1 MFLLLATKKTDAS
14 QRSLGGSDELS
25 EHYSNGGKEHESAV
39 VGEELV
45 ISRGDAPEMLE
56 LIEETLDEIAFLVE
70 RLVVGER
77 RAAVGFRR
85 NDRLGVAFE
94 DSLAQVIG
102 VITLVGDDGFGF
114 KSLDEI
120 MCFGDVV
127 ALARP
132 EQQADRIA
140 ERVGRGMDFGA

>member
-1 MFLLLATKKTDAS
+1 M
-14 QRSLGGSDELS
+14 
-25 EHYSNGGKEHESAV
+25 
-39 VGEELV
+39 
-45 ISRGDAPEMLE
+45 
-56 LIEETLDEIAFLVE
+56 
-70 RLVVGER
+70 
-77 RAAVGFRR
+77 
-85 NDRLGVAFE
+85 
-94 DSLAQVIG
+94 IG